1 MNYKF
6 VILILINLVN
16 IIVTDKDWSNDVYAE
31 RWYDDARKNI
41 EHILN
46 RRLNG
51 GLAKNII
58 MFLGDGMGIST
69 VTAGRILK
77 GQLQGNNGE
86 EEVTIMESLDHV
98 GLSKVLTFIS
108 KCYKTQNLFFLKTY
122 NIDAMVADS
131 AGTATAYLSK

>member
-1 MNYKF
+1 MNINNLCLF
-6 VILILINLVN
+6 MFFANLILC
-16 IIVTDKDWSNDVYAE
+16 DKNWSNDINPE
-31 RWYDDARKNI
+31 KWYDDARKNI

-51 GLAKNII
+51 GLARNII

-98 GLSKVLTFIS
+98 GLSKV
-108 KCYKTQNLFFLKTY
+108 
-122 NIDAMVADS
+122 
-131 AGTATAYLSK
+131 